1 MTYEVI
7 AAPLSV
13 GGVKSNLTVVPI
25 CVTLIMASALGTLVV
40 FADIDGIVALALVP

>member
-7 AAPLSV
+7 DAPLSK

-40 FADIDGIVALALVP
+40 IIVTDGIVAFPLVP

>member
-7 AAPLSV
+7 DAPLSK

-40 FADIDGIVALALVP
+40 VTGTDGIVPFALVP